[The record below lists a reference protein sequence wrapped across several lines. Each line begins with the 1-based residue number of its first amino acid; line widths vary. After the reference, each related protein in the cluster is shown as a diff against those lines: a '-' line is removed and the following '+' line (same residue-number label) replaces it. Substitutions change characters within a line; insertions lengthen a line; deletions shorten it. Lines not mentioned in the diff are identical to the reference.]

1 MADHHRGVRAVGSS
15 QTVPGNPIRLGDNF
29 ELDVR
34 AYELRRSGQP
44 LKLERLPMELLQ
56 LLVERNGQ
64 LVTREQIV
72 ERIWGKEVFVDTD
85 NSINAAIRKIRHVLE
100 DDSEQ
105 PRFVQTVTGR
115 GYRFIALVLNGSGTS
130 PVKAVL
136 SEEPVAEE
144 ELVAKP
150 VSVDH
155 PSQEWASRFTS
166 VLLAVSVVLIVAL
179 GAYFQWSRS
188 RARPQPPSGRLM
200 VAVLPFENLTG
211 DASQEY
217 FSDGMT
223 EEMITELAGFNPEH
237 LGVIARTSVMFYK
250 HNPKPLD
257 QVGRELGVQYVLEG
271 SVRRSADQLR
281 VTAQL
286 IRVQDQTHLW
296 ARQYDREVRDL
307 LVLQREITQEIADEL
322 ESSLDNRQRV
332 ARVLRPSQSASYE
345 AYDLYI
351 RGRFFWNKR
360 TAEGFQKA
368 AEYFQQAIALDP
380 NYARAYA
387 GLADTFGLM
396 STWSLGQSR
405 TMPKA
410 RAAALKALQL
420 DETLAEAHTSLGLIA
435 ENYDYDWQTAEKEFR
450 RAIQLDPDYPTAHQW
465 YAECLSW
472 QGRFDEALAESERAR
487 KLDPLS
493 LIIAVDHGANLYYAR
508 KYDRAIAQFRAVIE
522 MDPQFGRAA
531 MIADAY
537 VQEGRYT
544 EALDE
549 IERHSNESSG
559 FSVWASARKVYVYG
573 RWGQREKAQQ
583 AAAKFEQVIRHYP
596 LDPPLDPTPY
606 RLIVYIALD
615 QKDQVIALLQKG
627 YSAHS
632 SVVVDLKV
640 EPRYDPLRS
649 DPRFQDLL
657 RRVGLAQ

>member
-1 MADHHRGVRAVGSS
+1 
-15 QTVPGNPIRLGDNF
+15 
-29 ELDVR
+29 
-34 AYELRRSGQP
+34 
-44 LKLERLPMELLQ
+44 
-56 LLVERNGQ
+56 
-64 LVTREQIV
+64 
-72 ERIWGKEVFVDTD
+72 
-85 NSINAAIRKIRHVLE
+85 
-100 DDSEQ
+100 
-105 PRFVQTVTGR
+105 
-115 GYRFIALVLNGSGTS
+115 
-130 PVKAVL
+130 
-136 SEEPVAEE
+136 
-144 ELVAKP
+144 
-150 VSVDH
+150 
-155 PSQEWASRFTS
+155 
-166 VLLAVSVVLIVAL
+166 
-179 GAYFQWSRS
+179 
-188 RARPQPPSGRLM
+188 
-200 VAVLPFENLTG
+200 
-211 DASQEY
+211 
-217 FSDGMT
+217 
-223 EEMITELAGFNPEH
+223 
-237 LGVIARTSVMFYK
+237 
-250 HNPKPLD
+250 
-257 QVGRELGVQYVLEG
+257 
-271 SVRRSADQLR
+271 
-281 VTAQL
+281 
-286 IRVQDQTHLW
+286 VQDQTQLW

-307 LVLQREITQEIADEL
+307 LVLQREITQEIAEEL
-322 ESSLDNRQRV
+322 ESSLDNRQRGT
-332 ARVLRPSQSASYE
+332 RVLRPSQSPSYE

-368 AEYFQQAIALDP
+368 AEYFQQAIAQDP

-522 MDPQFGRAA
+522 MDPQFGRGAI
-531 MIADAY
+531 IADAY
-537 VQEGRYT
+537 IQEGRYT

-549 IERHSNESSG
+549 IERYSRYSNDSLG
-559 FSVWASARKVYVYG
+559 FSVWASARKVYVYS
-573 RWGQREKAQQ
+573 RRGQREKAQQ

-596 LDPPLDPTPY
+596 LDPTPY
-606 RLIVYIALD
+606 RLIVYIALG
-615 QKDQVIALLQKG
+615 QKDQAIALLQKG

-632 SVVVDLKV
+632 SVVIDLKV
-640 EPRYDPLRS
+640 EPKYDPLRS